1 MVRRGGLRKI
11 KIQMCT
17 FIIGTPG
24 PLIKGGWGGGGG
36 EDLPKI
42 ESLRERGGTKFFA
55 RKGG

>member
-17 FIIGTPG
+17 FIVGPPP
-24 PLIKGGWGGGGG
+24 PLIKGVGGGGG
-36 EDLPKI
+36 YDLPKI
-42 ESLRERGGTKFFA
+42 ESLGGTKFFA